1 MFPACFIYLRF
12 VFKFPLSGQAS
23 PRFLHVSVFLML
35 VTRVRFQMRPVLR
48 PPLCRCHPG
57 YRPHSISVFRRVRF
71 IPSSVFSDRPGGY
84 GDYPVL
90 PRFFDPDDRAETIAA
105 SEEYAV
111 FRLQLDRTVARKAA
125 TETFMSGLSADKILY
140 FYTVSLAVLAATT
153 KKKNPASQIPA
164 GFSH

>member
-12 VFKFPLSGQAS
+12 VFKLLPSGQAS

-48 PPLCRCHPG
+48 PPLCRCRPG
-57 YRPHSISVFRRVRF
+57 YRPHSISVFRSVRF
-71 IPSSVFSDRPGGY
+71 IPFSVFSDRPGGY
-84 GDYPVL
+84 GHYPML
-90 PRFFDPDDRAETIAA
+90 PRFFDPDDRAEMIAA
-105 SEEYAV
+105 SEEYAA
-111 FRLQLDRTVARKAA
+111 FRSQLDRTVARKAA
-125 TETFMSGLSADKILY
+125 TETSMSGLSADKILY
-140 FYTVSLAVLAATT
+140 YYTVSLAVLAATT